1 MTGLKAVDFK
11 IEKTMYYYSLRI
23 YTVNLIQVRQVN
35 ELLGVRSNYPN
46 EDDWSLEVVQKEDD
60 PPFLFIDYFLSLLEG
75 KYEKL
80 ESIGISRENI
90 SIWVLYEYEG
100 QCNME
105 YDPVS
110 IKKMGENGIA
120 LCISCWEK

>member
-1 MTGLKAVDFK
+1 MYIYRLQILSSKNYSEEQLNNVIGVSSNFPHADWG
-11 IEKTMYYYSLRI
+11 IEI
-23 YTVNLIQVRQVN
+23 IQSDENFSGILV
-35 ELLGVRSNYPN
+35 
-46 EDDWSLEVVQKEDD
+46 
-60 PPFLFIDYFLSLLEG
+60 YFLSLLEG

-80 ESIGISRENI
+80 ESIGISREDI

-110 IKKMGENGIA
+110 MKKIGENGIV
-120 LCISCWEK
+120 LCISCWEKEGELS

>member
-1 MTGLKAVDFK
+1 MYIYRLQILSSKSYSEEQLNNVIGVSSNFPHADWG
-11 IEKTMYYYSLRI
+11 IEI
-23 YTVNLIQVRQVN
+23 IQSDENFSGILV
-35 ELLGVRSNYPN
+35 
-46 EDDWSLEVVQKEDD
+46 
-60 PPFLFIDYFLSLLEG
+60 YFLSLLEG

-80 ESIGISRENI
+80 ESIGISREDI

-110 IKKMGENGIA
+110 MKKIGETGIV
-120 LCISCWEK
+120 LCISCWEKEGELS

>member
-1 MTGLKAVDFK
+1 MYIYRLQILSSKSYSEEQLNNVIGVSSNFPHAEWG
-11 IEKTMYYYSLRI
+11 IEI
-23 YTVNLIQVRQVN
+23 IQSGENFSEILV
-35 ELLGVRSNYPN
+35 
-46 EDDWSLEVVQKEDD
+46 
-60 PPFLFIDYFLSLLEG
+60 YFLSLLEG

-90 SIWVLYEYEG
+90 SIWILYEYEG

-105 YDPVS
+105 YDPES
-110 IKKMGENGIA
+110 MKKLGESGIL

>member
-1 MTGLKAVDFK
+1 MYIYRLQILSSKSYSEEQLNNVIGVSSNFPHADWG
-11 IEKTMYYYSLRI
+11 IEI
-23 YTVNLIQVRQVN
+23 IQSGENFSEILV
-35 ELLGVRSNYPN
+35 
-46 EDDWSLEVVQKEDD
+46 
-60 PPFLFIDYFLSLLEG
+60 YFLSLLEG

-90 SIWVLYEYEG
+90 SIWILYEYEG

-105 YDPVS
+105 YDPES
-110 IKKMGENGIA
+110 MKKLGESGIL

>member
-1 MTGLKAVDFK
+1 MYIYRLQILSSKSYSEEQLNNVIGVSSNFPHADWG
-11 IEKTMYYYSLRI
+11 IEI
-23 YTVNLIQVRQVN
+23 IQSDENFSGILV
-35 ELLGVRSNYPN
+35 
-46 EDDWSLEVVQKEDD
+46 
-60 PPFLFIDYFLSLLEG
+60 YFLSLLEG

-80 ESIGISRENI
+80 ESIGISREDI

-110 IKKMGENGIA
+110 IKKIGENGIV
-120 LCISCWEK
+120 LCISCWEKEGELS

>member
-1 MTGLKAVDFK
+1 MYIYRLQILSSKSYSEEQLNNVIGVSSNFPHADWG
-11 IEKTMYYYSLRI
+11 IEI
-23 YTVNLIQVRQVN
+23 IQSDENFSGILV
-35 ELLGVRSNYPN
+35 
-46 EDDWSLEVVQKEDD
+46 
-60 PPFLFIDYFLSLLEG
+60 YFLSLLEG

-80 ESIGISRENI
+80 ESIGISREDI

-110 IKKMGENGIA
+110 MKKIGENVIV
-120 LCISCWEK
+120 LCISCWEKEGELS

>member
-1 MTGLKAVDFK
+1 
-11 IEKTMYYYSLRI
+11 MYYYSLRI
-23 YTVNLIQVRQVN
+23 NTVNLIQVRQVN
-35 ELLGVRSNYPN
+35 ELLGVRSNYPK
-46 EDDWSLEVVQKEDD
+46 EDDWSLEVVPKEDD

-90 SIWVLYEYEG
+90 SIWILYEYEG

-105 YDPVS
+105 YDPES
-110 IKKMGENGIA
+110 MKKLGESGIL

>member
-1 MTGLKAVDFK
+1 MYIYRLQILSSKSYSEEQLNNVIGVSSNFPHADWG
-11 IEKTMYYYSLRI
+11 IEI
-23 YTVNLIQVRQVN
+23 IQSDENFSGILV
-35 ELLGVRSNYPN
+35 
-46 EDDWSLEVVQKEDD
+46 
-60 PPFLFIDYFLSLLEG
+60 YFLSLLEG

>member
-1 MTGLKAVDFK
+1 MYIYRLQILSSKSYSEEQLNNVIGVSSNFPHADWG
-11 IEKTMYYYSLRI
+11 IEI
-23 YTVNLIQVRQVN
+23 IQSDENFSGILV
-35 ELLGVRSNYPN
+35 
-46 EDDWSLEVVQKEDD
+46 
-60 PPFLFIDYFLSLLEG
+60 YFLSLLEG

-80 ESIGISRENI
+80 ESIGISREDI

-110 IKKMGENGIA
+110 MKKIGENAIV
-120 LCISCWEK
+120 LCISCWEKEGELS

>member
-1 MTGLKAVDFK
+1 MYIYRLQILSSKSYSEEQLNNVIGVSSNFPHEDWG
-11 IEKTMYYYSLRI
+11 IEI
-23 YTVNLIQVRQVN
+23 IQSDENFSGILV
-35 ELLGVRSNYPN
+35 
-46 EDDWSLEVVQKEDD
+46 
-60 PPFLFIDYFLSLLEG
+60 YFLSLLEG

-80 ESIGISRENI
+80 ESIGISREDI

-110 IKKMGENGIA
+110 MKKIGENGIV
-120 LCISCWEK
+120 LCISCWEKEGELS

>member
-1 MTGLKAVDFK
+1 MYIYRLQILSSKSYSEEQLNNVIGVSSNFPHADWG
-11 IEKTMYYYSLRI
+11 IEIIQSDENFSGI
-23 YTVNLIQVRQVN
+23 LI
-35 ELLGVRSNYPN
+35 
-46 EDDWSLEVVQKEDD
+46 
-60 PPFLFIDYFLSLLEG
+60 YFLSLLEG

-80 ESIGISRENI
+80 ESIGISREDI

-110 IKKMGENGIA
+110 MKKIGENGIV
-120 LCISCWEK
+120 LCISCWEKEG

>member
-1 MTGLKAVDFK
+1 MYIYRLQILSSKSYSEEQLNNVIGVSSNFPHADWG
-11 IEKTMYYYSLRI
+11 IEI
-23 YTVNLIQVRQVN
+23 IQSDENFSGILV
-35 ELLGVRSNYPN
+35 
-46 EDDWSLEVVQKEDD
+46 
-60 PPFLFIDYFLSLLEG
+60 YFLSLLEG

-80 ESIGISRENI
+80 ESIGISREDI

-110 IKKMGENGIA
+110 MKKIGENGIV
-120 LCISCWEK
+120 LCISCWEKEFPLHQQPDSETSF

>member
-1 MTGLKAVDFK
+1 MYIYRLQILSSKSYSEEQLNNVIGVSSNFPHADWG
-11 IEKTMYYYSLRI
+11 IEI
-23 YTVNLIQVRQVN
+23 IQSDENFSGILV
-35 ELLGVRSNYPN
+35 
-46 EDDWSLEVVQKEDD
+46 
-60 PPFLFIDYFLSLLEG
+60 YFLSLLEG

-100 QCNME
+100 LCNME

-110 IKKMGENGIA
+110 IKKMGENGIV

>member
-1 MTGLKAVDFK
+1 NWG
-11 IEKTMYYYSLRI
+11 IEI
-23 YTVNLIQVRQVN
+23 IQSGENFSEILV
-35 ELLGVRSNYPN
+35 
-46 EDDWSLEVVQKEDD
+46 
-60 PPFLFIDYFLSLLEG
+60 YFLSLLEG

-90 SIWVLYEYEG
+90 SIWILYEYEG

-105 YDPVS
+105 YDPES
-110 IKKMGENGIA
+110 MKKLGESGIL

>member
-1 MTGLKAVDFK
+1 MYIYRLQILSSKSYSEEQLNNVIGVSSNFPHADWG
-11 IEKTMYYYSLRI
+11 IEI
-23 YTVNLIQVRQVN
+23 IQSGENFSEILV
-35 ELLGVRSNYPN
+35 
-46 EDDWSLEVVQKEDD
+46 
-60 PPFLFIDYFLSLLEG
+60 YFLSLLEG

-80 ESIGISRENI
+80 ESIGISREDI

-105 YDPVS
+105 YDPES
-110 IKKMGENGIA
+110 MKKLGESGIL

>member
-1 MTGLKAVDFK
+1 MYIYRLQILSSKSCSEEQLNNIIGVSSNFLYANWG
-11 IEKTMYYYSLRI
+11 IEI
-23 YTVNLIQVRQVN
+23 IQSGENFSEILV
-35 ELLGVRSNYPN
+35 
-46 EDDWSLEVVQKEDD
+46 
-60 PPFLFIDYFLSLLEG
+60 YFLSLLEG

-90 SIWVLYEYEG
+90 SIWILYEYEG

-110 IKKMGENGIA
+110 MKKIGENGIV
-120 LCISCWEK
+120 LCISCWEKEGELS

>member
-1 MTGLKAVDFK
+1 MYIYRLQILSSKSYSEEQLNNVIGVSSNFPHADWG
-11 IEKTMYYYSLRI
+11 IEI
-23 YTVNLIQVRQVN
+23 IQSDENFSGILV
-35 ELLGVRSNYPN
+35 
-46 EDDWSLEVVQKEDD
+46 
-60 PPFLFIDYFLSLLEG
+60 YFLSLLEG

-80 ESIGISRENI
+80 ESIGITREDI

-110 IKKMGENGIA
+110 MKKIGENGIV
-120 LCISCWEK
+120 LCISCWEKEGELS

>member
-1 MTGLKAVDFK
+1 MQLPIISCNIKRYADWG
-11 IEKTMYYYSLRI
+11 IEI
-23 YTVNLIQVRQVN
+23 IQSGENFSEILV
-35 ELLGVRSNYPN
+35 
-46 EDDWSLEVVQKEDD
+46 
-60 PPFLFIDYFLSLLEG
+60 YFLSLLEG

-90 SIWVLYEYEG
+90 SIWILYEYEG

-105 YDPVS
+105 YDPES
-110 IKKMGENGIA
+110 MKKLGESGIL

>member
-1 MTGLKAVDFK
+1 MSSNFPYADWG
-11 IEKTMYYYSLRI
+11 IEI
-23 YTVNLIQVRQVN
+23 IQSGENFSEILV
-35 ELLGVRSNYPN
+35 
-46 EDDWSLEVVQKEDD
+46 
-60 PPFLFIDYFLSLLEG
+60 YFLSLLEG

-90 SIWVLYEYEG
+90 SIWILYEYEG

-105 YDPVS
+105 YDPES
-110 IKKMGENGIA
+110 MKKLGESGIL

>member
-1 MTGLKAVDFK
+1 MYIYRLQILSSKSYSEEQLNNVIGVSSNFPHADWG
-11 IEKTMYYYSLRI
+11 IEI
-23 YTVNLIQVRQVN
+23 IQSDENFSGILV
-35 ELLGVRSNYPN
+35 
-46 EDDWSLEVVQKEDD
+46 
-60 PPFLFIDYFLSLLEG
+60 YFLSLLEG

-80 ESIGISRENI
+80 ESIGISREDI

-110 IKKMGENGIA
+110 MKKLGESGIL